1 MKAFAQ
7 FEVPGAVSA
16 PFLKGLLTK
25 LQLPVPSDEEL
36 EAFVTAVETE
46 RNTAK
51 PSSDSEVKAVDIGNC
66 TYRANAVAKGEL
78 LKYIDN
84 AEHHGEKTKTMYVPS
99 VSIVISS
106 RSPNHTHAYAC
117 TGGTCSPT
125 QSSSSPT
132 TGSSERTLPLATTTR
147 GLTTLR

>member
-99 VSIVISS
+99 VSIIPFSGS
-106 RSPNHTHAYAC
+106 LQNTHT
-117 TGGTCSPT
+117 
-125 QSSSSPT
+125 
-132 TGSSERTLPLATTTR
+132 
-147 GLTTLR
+147 LTPVQVGPVRQLSQAVPQQQALRNARFRWRRLHVG